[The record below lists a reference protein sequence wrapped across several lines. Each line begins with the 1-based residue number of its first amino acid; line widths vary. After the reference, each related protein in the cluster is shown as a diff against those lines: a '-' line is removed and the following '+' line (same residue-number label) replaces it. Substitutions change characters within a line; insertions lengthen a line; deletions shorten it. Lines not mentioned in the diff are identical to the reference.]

1 MTGAHH
7 SLILNVI
14 HDPSPYAAVVSAV
27 PPVPQLGAGHTT
39 AHRRHLAAAI
49 FGKIGLSAEPKS
61 DAAQLCGCVGATAA
75 GSRAG
80 KHVRRSCPFPPLPGN
95 AADPPRPRD
104 AIELLIR

>member
-7 SLILNVI
+7 FLIMNVI

-61 DAAQLCGCVGATAA
+61 DAALLCRCVGAAAA
-75 GSRAG
+75 GIGAG
-80 KHVRRSCPFPPLPGN
+80 KHMRRSCTFPPSPGS
-95 AADPPRPRD
+95 AGVKPGEGIACC
-104 AIELLIR
+104 AF

>member
-7 SLILNVI
+7 FLIMNVI

-49 FGKIGLSAEPKS
+49 FGKVGLSTEPKS
-61 DAAQLCGCVGATAA
+61 GAALLCRCVGAAA
-75 GSRAG
+75 SASDPANIYADLA
-80 KHVRRSCPFPPLPGN
+80 RSLHYQVMPV
-95 AADPPRPRD
+95 
-104 AIELLIR
+104 